1 MGIIALVGGDEF
13 RPNCISM
20 DRHILSLVPKDKPK
34 VVIVPTAAAHENPG
48 LAARNGIQYFDNLG
62 AESTSAM
69 ILNRDDANNPDAV
82 ENLHD
87 PDIIYITGGDP
98 WFLFET
104 LRDTVTWEKMAS
116 LYDEG
121 AMIAGSSAGAMVLA
135 EKMKTRAPSHWT
147 DALNLAKNVAI
158 LPHHEKPLSDRLKP
172 LRKAL
177 PPHIPLLGIAPATAC
192 INTGSK
198 IWEVV
203 GVGTVTMYSG
213 DSYTVFKA
221 GEHFNLKIQK

>member
-13 RPNCISM
+13 RPNCIPM
-20 DRHILSLVPKDKPK
+20 DRHILSLVPKEKPK

-69 ILNRDDANNPDAV
+69 ILNREDANNRDAL

-87 PDIIYITGGDP
+87 ADIIYLTGGDP
-98 WFLFET
+98 WFLLET
-104 LRDTVTWEKMAS
+104 LRDTGAWEKIVS

-121 AMIAGSSAGAMVLA
+121 AMIAVSSAGAMVLS
-135 EKMKTRAPSHWT
+135 EKIRTRDSSHWI
-147 DALNLAKNVAI
+147 DALNLVKNVAV
-158 LPHHEKPLSDRLKP
+158 LPHHEKPQPDRLTP

-177 PPHIPLLGIAPATAC
+177 DPHVALLGIATATAC
-192 INTGSK
+192 INTGSNT
-198 IWEVV
+198 WEVT
-203 GVGTVTMYSG
+203 GTGTVTLYSG
-213 DSYTVFKA
+213 DNFTVFEA
-221 GEHFNLKIQK
+221 GKHFKLQIPK